1 MLAPATVQAYA
12 ELADWLQARQRAGAR
27 VVGINGAQGSGKSTL
42 ARWLAAE
49 LGRRGL
55 RVATLSLDD
64 CYLGRAARA
73 ELAARVH
80 PLLATRGVPGTH
92 DVALGRRLLRDL
104 PRLAAGA
111 EQALPTFDKAGDER
125 IDATAARTQAGPV
138 DLLLFEGWCVGTP
151 PQAAAQLARPCN
163 ALEAR
168 EDADGRWRAWVNAQ
182 LAGPYAH
189 WWGDCDALVML
200 RVPGW
205 EAVHD
210 WRAQQERETAAAAP
224 DGRAPLLEP
233 AALQRFLDHYERLTR
248 HTLQRLPEQADA
260 LLELDLAHSVHVAR
274 LS

>member
-42 ARWLAAE
+42 ARWLDAE

-92 DVALGRRLLRDL
+92 DVALGQRLLRDL

-125 IDATAARTQAGPV
+125 IDATAARAQAGPV

-182 LAGPYAH
+182 LAGPYAR
-189 WWGDCDALVML
+189 WWAGCDALVML

-233 AALQRFLDHYERLTR
+233 AALQRFLQHYERLTR
-248 HTLQRLPEQADA
+248 HTLQTLPERADA